1 MFVIFL
7 ITNIFDIIFV
17 MSNIKSPKP
26 EQVINR
32 LFETIGKQARIRILL
47 AIGEGEVCGC
57 HLEADLGLR
66 LAYISQQLMALREA
80 GLLLSQRDGRFVF
93 YRLADVRL
101 LELVEQA
108 ALISEVLT
116 DDIASSGRRKSKTT
130 CCCPSCS
137 DELITIGTRQTPR

>member
-1 MFVIFL
+1 
-7 ITNIFDIIFV
+7 

-26 EQVINR
+26 EQVISR

-47 AIGEGEVCGC
+47 AIGEGEACVC
-57 HLEADLGLR
+57 HLEAVLGLR
-66 LAYISQQLMALREA
+66 QAYISQQLMALREA
-80 GLLLSQRDGRFVF
+80 GLLLPQRDGRFVF

-108 ALISEVLT
+108 ALISGVLT
-116 DDIASSGRRKSKTT
+116 VDIASSGRRKSKTA
-130 CCCPSCS
+130 CCCPRCS